1 LAIDRSGAA
10 AQKHAEH
17 GYADRWAVNETP
29 AALSAVRAAPYNEAF
44 QQTGARDARTG
55 C

>member
-1 LAIDRSGAA
+1 LASDRSGAA
-10 AQKHAEH
+10 AQKHSVH
-17 GYADRWAVNETP
+17 RYTDGWAVSETS
-29 AALSAVRAAPYNEAF
+29 AALSAVRATPYNEAF